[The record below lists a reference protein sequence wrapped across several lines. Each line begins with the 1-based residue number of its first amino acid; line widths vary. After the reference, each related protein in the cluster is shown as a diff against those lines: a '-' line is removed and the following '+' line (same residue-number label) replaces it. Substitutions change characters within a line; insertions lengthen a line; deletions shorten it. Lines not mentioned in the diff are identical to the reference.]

1 MPEPPDAIRAAF
13 AAFVAGEAFSC
24 LGARAAMNRPSHRV
38 EVYPALG
45 SGAATAAL
53 VRDLAAFAA
62 SPAAAD
68 DFATFVAI
76 FPADPPADEAAFE
89 ARLWDQLQRLADAD
103 VAPWDPAV
111 SDDPDDPRFS
121 FSVAGV
127 AFFVVGMHPHSARQA
142 RRFAYP
148 ALAFNPHAQFARL
161 RTDGRY
167 GSLRDAIRDREV
179 ALQGSLNPNL
189 SDFGER
195 SDARQYA
202 GGATGDAW
210 RCPFHRP

>member
-1 MPEPPDAIRAAF
+1 MPEPPDAVRAAF
-13 AAFVAGEAFSC
+13 AAFVADEAFSC
-24 LGARAAMNRPSHRV
+24 LGARAAMNRPDHRV

-45 SGAATAAL
+45 SAAATAAL
-53 VRDLAAFAA
+53 ARDLGAFAA
-62 SPAAAD
+62 SPAAAE
-68 DFATFVAI
+68 DFATFVAV
-76 FPADPPADEAAFE
+76 FPPDPPPDEAAFE
-89 ARLWDQLQRLADAD
+89 ARLWGQLQRLADAD
-103 VAPWDPAV
+103 AAPWGAAV
-111 SDDPDDPRFS
+111 SDDPASPRFS
-121 FSVAGV
+121 FSFGGA
-127 AFFVVGMHPHSARQA
+127 AFFVVGMHPHSTRLA

-148 ALAFNPHAQFARL
+148 ALAFNPHAQFGRL
-161 RTDGRY
+161 RADGRY
-167 GSLRDAIRDREV
+167 DHLRDAIRDREI